1 MLSCLPPH
9 WFAASRPRVSVTTIY
24 RASILHA
31 LGPEEVEYLPAGELV
46 VDGAGKIAA
55 LQPLDAARPPRD
67 ARIVELPGRLLIP
80 GLVDTHVHI
89 PQIDIIGVASES
101 LLDWLHGHVFPSEQ
115 ACEDQDI
122 ARDRARR
129 SFRAML
135 AAGTTACAAYSSS
148 HTRATEIA
156 FEEAELA
163 GMRAVI
169 GKVLMDRDAPAPL
182 LQDAGA
188 ALADTARLVERWSG
202 AAGGR
207 LQVAVTPRFA
217 LSCSP
222 ELLRGAGALAR
233 RFGCP
238 VQTHLAEN
246 PGEVAAVRQVF
257 PEHRD
262 YTAVYEDAELVGGRS
277 LLAHCIHLG
286 DDELDRLARA
296 GATAV
301 HCPDSNF
308 YLRSGRFPLARARQ
322 RGVDIALGSDVGAG
336 TCFSLVEA
344 MRLGSYTQDATVDP
358 RWLFYWATLGGA
370 RALGW
375 QRRIGNFAAGK
386 EADFVVIDTS
396 TLLALSGPD
405 EPRTLLSRLIHCGQ
419 RVAIEAV
426 YIAGV
431 QRHS

>member
-1 MLSCLPPH
+1 LV
-9 WFAASRPRVSVTTIY
+9 AASAREVSVTTIY

-31 LGPEEVEYLPAGELV
+31 LGPDQIEYVPAGELV

-55 LQPLDAARPPRD
+55 VHAQDAGRPPRD
-67 ARIVELPGRLLIP
+67 ARIVDLPGRLLIP
-80 GLVDTHVHI
+80 GLVDAHVHI
-89 PQIDIIGVASES
+89 PQIDILGVASES

-115 ACEDQDI
+115 ACEDPDV

-129 SFRAML
+129 SFGAML

-156 FEEAELA
+156 FEEAERA
-163 GMRAVI
+163 GVRAVI

-182 LQDAGA
+182 LQEASA
-188 ALADTARLVERWSG
+188 ALADTARLIERWSG

-233 RFGCP
+233 RFGCL

-246 PGEVAAVRQVF
+246 PGEVAAVRHLF
-257 PEHRD
+257 PAHRD
-262 YTAVYEDAELVGGRS
+262 YTAVYEDAALVGERT

-286 DDELDRLARA
+286 DDELERLARA

-308 YLRSGRFPLARARQ
+308 YLHSGRFPLARVHA
-322 RGVDIALGSDVGAG
+322 RGVAIALGSDVGAG

-344 MRLGSYTQDATVDP
+344 MRLGNYAQDTSVDP

-375 QRRIGNFAAGK
+375 DRQIGNFAAGK
-386 EADFVVIDTS
+386 GADFVVLDAAA
-396 TLLALSGPD
+396 LLAHATPE
-405 EPRTLLSRLIHCGQ
+405 EPRILLSRLIHQGQ
-419 RVAIEAV
+419 RAAIEAV
-426 YIAGV
+426 YIGGV
-431 QRHS
+431 QRHPR

>member
-1 MLSCLPPH
+1 M
-9 WFAASRPRVSVTTIY
+9 SVTTIY

-31 LGPEEVEYLPAGELV
+31 LGPAEVAYLPAGELV
-46 VDGAGKIAA
+46 VDGAGTVTA
-55 LQPLDAARPPRD
+55 LRPIDAVRPPRD
-67 ARIVELPGRLLIP
+67 ARVVDLPGRLLIP
-80 GLVDTHVHI
+80 GLVDAHVHL

-115 ACEDQDI
+115 ACEDPDV

-135 AAGTTACAAYSSS
+135 EAGTTACAAYSSS

-156 FEEAELA
+156 FEEAERA
-163 GMRAVI
+163 GVRAVI

-182 LQDAGA
+182 LQPADD
-188 ALADTARLVERWSG
+188 ALADTARLVERWLG

-222 ELLRGAGALAR
+222 ALLRGAGALAR
-233 RFGCP
+233 RLGCP
-238 VQTHLAEN
+238 IQTHLAEN
-246 PGEVAAVRQVF
+246 PGEVEAVRRGF

-262 YTAVYEDAELVGGRS
+262 YTAVYEHAQLVSDRS

-308 YLRSGRFPLARARQ
+308 YLHSGRFPLSRARAH
-322 RGVDIALGSDVGAG
+322 GVAIALGSDVGAG
-336 TCFSLVEA
+336 TCHSLVEA
-344 MRLGSYTQDATVDP
+344 MRLGNYAQDAGVDP
-358 RWLFYWATLGGA
+358 RLLFYWATLGGA

-375 QRRIGNFAAGK
+375 ERQIGNFAAGK
-386 EADFVVIDTS
+386 AADFVVIDAPA
-396 TLLALSGPD
+396 LLAAPD
-405 EPRTLLSRLIHCGQ
+405 DPRTLLSRLIHCGQ
-419 RVAIEAV
+419 RVAVEAV

-431 QRHS
+431 QRHP